1 MLHRHAFVLII
12 FEKEEV
18 HVEFLYGAKNSFE
31 EEGQFTCISHL
42 RVVVSEIIF
51 LGVKNIFGS
60 ISIFEDGDSLFSF
73 LILYH

>member
-1 MLHRHAFVLII
+1 MHLFWSF
-12 FEKEEV
+12 FEKKEV

-31 EEGQFTCISHL
+31 KEGQFICISHL

-51 LGVKNIFGS
+51 LSVKNIFGS
-60 ISIFEDGDSLFSF
+60 ISIFEDGDSLFRF